1 MVFLSS
7 DLRGGDAGGH
17 VWPGL
22 VSTPCGAGFWAEPQ
36 LLGGASAR
44 LSQEGCPLGH
54 ERAGVNLEPSTSAL
68 LWAWEGPLGQRD
80 SPPPCSLMAGWSSL
94 PRKAQGASKI
104 KTHGGGASTCNKLLL
119 LSWAAAPGSRTGV
132 HPACTCLGLVSWAV
146 RGGPGSRGESCS
158 LGSCCEP
165 CLSKA
170 SEVRPCAHF
179 QGVGE
184 TPGHRA
190 GPGSCSIAFPQAL
203 LDPRAGRSGP
213 LWGPAALRVS
223 CRQTPGSS

>member
-1 MVFLSS
+1 MARPRVHT
-7 DLRGGDAGGH
+7 LR
-17 VWPGL
+17 
-22 VSTPCGAGFWAEPQ
+22 SR
-36 LLGGASAR
+36 LLGRASAFGRSLCQALPGRLPSRPRACRRQPRTEHVSLAVGLGGTPGAEGQPPTLFPDGWMEQPPQESPGASR
-44 LSQEGCPLGH
+44 
-54 ERAGVNLEPSTSAL
+54 
-68 LWAWEGPLGQRD
+68 
-80 SPPPCSLMAGWSSL
+80 
-94 PRKAQGASKI
+94 I

-132 HPACTCLGLVSWAV
+132 HPVCTCLGLVSWAV

-213 LWGPAALRVS
+213 LWGPAALCVS